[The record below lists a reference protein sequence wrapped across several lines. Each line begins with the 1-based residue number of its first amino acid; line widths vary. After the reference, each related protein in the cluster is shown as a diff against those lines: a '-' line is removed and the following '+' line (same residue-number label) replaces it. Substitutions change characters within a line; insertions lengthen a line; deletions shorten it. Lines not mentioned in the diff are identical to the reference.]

1 MYTKGTCSKKGE
13 CRTTAQHGKMKND
26 VKDLVQRVRNGEG
39 DAFGELM
46 DLHMQS
52 MYKTAWA
59 YLKNNEDAADAIQ
72 DTILTCY
79 EKLHTLKKEKYFK
92 TWLTRILI
100 NKCKDILRKKNRI
113 LLTDP
118 FVGEA
123 FIVPY
128 EESGYADCEW
138 KELLNALDEKY
149 QEIMILYYGQ
159 GFKVAE
165 IARLLDMNKNTV
177 MTRIS
182 RARKLLEKEYQD
194 NVIEI
199 GGYKNGRKVV

>member
-1 MYTKGTCSKKGE
+1 
-13 CRTTAQHGKMKND
+13 MKND

-59 YLKNNEDAADAIQ
+59 YLKNNEDAADVIQ

-100 NKCKDILRKKNRI
+100 NKCKDMIRQKSKV
-113 LLTDP
+113 LLTDS
-118 FVGEA
+118 FLGEA

-128 EESGYADCEW
+128 EENGYTDCEW
-138 KELLNALDEKY
+138 KELLNVLDVKY
-149 QEIMILYYGQ
+149 QEIIILYYGQ

-199 GGYKNGRKVV
+199 GGHKNGRKAV